1 MIGEMEC
8 TLAEIVTAG
17 QRYERKLR
25 YKGNWLFF
33 KYILFQYYVLVV
45 ALLRVQYK
53 CGHLGRA
60 NKGQIT

>member
-33 KYILFQYYVLVV
+33 RINCSVLFISCRPF
-45 ALLRVQYK
+45 RV
-53 CGHLGRA
+53 
-60 NKGQIT
+60 